1 MTESQELIKAEVQSL
16 EQKEIEKLESDLIKK
31 KQRVATCK
39 QKIEFKIQN
48 GNATS
53 KWTGEFNK
61 ADFEVQDIVNRIKLL
76 KKIED
81 DKITEAL
88 LKDYEEDDKIFKE
101 KRELAKERTKALALF
116 KEYPTITIPIKEKK
130 EKPDFSKIGDKL
142 IDQNMNVIKRAEY
155 LYNTALKASH
165 KASPVGTG
173 NRTTNLLKTR
183 EEYDKA
189 LFDVNHEPILCDFRE
204 LLSEKKYNDTV
215 INSYEAE
222 LEEVQAIISKVEEDL
237 ALFEKHGLIKPKT

>member
-1 MTESQELIKAEVQSL
+1 MIENQELVKAEIQSS
-16 EQKEIEKLESDLIKK
+16 EEKIEKLELGLIKANK
-31 KQRVATCK
+31 RVATCK

-53 KWTGEFNK
+53 KWTGELNK
-61 ADFEVQDIVNRIKLL
+61 ADFEIQDIVNRIKLL
-76 KKIED
+76 KRIED
-81 DKITEAL
+81 DKLTEVFLREHEA
-88 LKDYEEDDKIFKE
+88 DEKIFKE
-101 KRELAKERTKALALF
+101 KRELVKERTRVLALF
-116 KEYPTITIPIKEKK
+116 KEYKPTIIVPIKEKK
-130 EKPDFSKIGDKL
+130 EKPDFSKIGDKI
-142 IDQNMNVIKRAEY
+142 IDQNMNVITRADY
-155 LYNTALKASH
+155 LYNTALKVSQ

-173 NRTTNLLKTR
+173 NRATNLLKTR
-183 EEYDKA
+183 EAYEKA